1 MLSDRPRAIRLLVLA
16 GGVLCISTAAIFIRF
31 AQREAS
37 SLVIAAGRMIVSTFP
52 LLVYI
57 LLRRP
62 GSLKQLRGKD
72 LKMSVLSGVF
82 LAFHF
87 AAWISSLELTSITS
101 SVVIVCTTPV
111 WVTLADVALFKTKI
125 AWRTIIGIGLT
136 LLGGILI
143 GASETCAISRAGVE
157 CQNVVITNNSRV
169 MAGNLL
175 ALIGAW
181 MAAGYLLI
189 GRVVRQRVNLSTYA
203 LVVYGTAAILLS
215 GTVLLAQLK
224 FTGYSLYFYGFIIL
238 LAVFPQ
244 LIGHS
249 TLNWALKY
257 LPVTYVTIA
266 NMGEP
271 IGSTIFAIIL
281 FKEIPT
287 PLKVL
292 GAIIILLG
300 ILTVTKTGL
309 TAGNHSGV

>member
-1 MLSDRPRAIRLLVLA
+1 M
-16 GGVLCISTAAIFIRF
+16 CISTAAIFIRF

-37 SLVIAAGRMIVSTFP
+37 SLVIAAGRMIVSTLP
-52 LLVYI
+52 LLVYV
-57 LLRRP
+57 LLRKRE
-62 GSLKQLRGKD
+62 SLFRLRGKD
-72 LKMSVLSGVF
+72 FWLSVLSGTF

-87 AAWISSLELTSITS
+87 ASWISSLEKTSITS

-111 WVTLADVALFKTKI
+111 WVTLVDIILFKARI
-125 AWRTIIGIGLT
+125 SRSTIIGIGIT
-136 LLGGILI
+136 LLGGVLI
-143 GASETCAISRAGVE
+143 GASESCAISPGGFK
-157 CQNVVITNNSRV
+157 CQNALTANNNWG
-169 MAGNLL
+169 MAGNIL

-215 GTVLLAQLK
+215 GAVALAHLDIS
-224 FTGYSLYFYGFIIL
+224 GYSLSFYGFILL

-292 GAIIILLG
+292 GSIVILVG
-300 ILTVTKTGL
+300 ILTVTK
-309 TAGNHSGV
+309 AGISNRDQPDV

>member
-1 MLSDRPRAIRLLVLA
+1 M
-16 GGVLCISTAAIFIRF
+16 CISTAAIFIRF

-37 SLVIAAGRMIVSTFP
+37 SLVIAAGRMIVSTLP
-52 LLVYI
+52 LLVYV
-57 LLRRP
+57 LLRKRE
-62 GSLKQLRGKD
+62 LLFRLCGKD
-72 LKMSVLSGVF
+72 FWLSVLSGTF

-87 AAWISSLELTSITS
+87 ASWISSLEKTSITS

-111 WVTLADVALFKTKI
+111 WVTLVDIILFKARI
-125 AWRTIIGIGLT
+125 SRSTIIGIGIT
-136 LLGGILI
+136 LLGGVLI
-143 GASETCAISRAGVE
+143 GASESCAISPGGFK
-157 CQNVVITNNSRV
+157 CQNALTANNNWG
-169 MAGNLL
+169 MAGNIL

-215 GTVLLAQLK
+215 GAVALAHLDIS
-224 FTGYSLYFYGFIIL
+224 GYSLSFYGFILL

-292 GAIIILLG
+292 GSIVILVG
-300 ILTVTKTGL
+300 ILTVTK
-309 TAGNHSGV
+309 AGISNRDQPDV